1 MTRSDAKN
9 VGEWSE
15 VFALGQLLSKG
26 GADSADETLGRIQN
40 SFVRTSAVKIPGGD
54 NGTDLIYFSAGGNV
68 RIQVDG
74 SDTAV
79 VSSSDLASKSKALFE
94 KLVANPSGRAFRST
108 EGEALLRA
116 LRKSSVAT
124 SSTSRHD
131 LLVKFGDSRS
141 SSRWTPLSIKSKLGG
156 QPTLLNASG
165 STNFL
170 FEIKSSSGSSSVPRF
185 GQSLKTDM
193 RSLFGQ
199 GKVIQYQGMDSSQF
213 EANLRKIDPKL
224 PSLLGKCLLE
234 TTKHRKSSFDFIVP
248 STFAGDRRTHETN
261 TKTIKKFLGYVARG
275 LTPSAKW
282 DGRSDDFGGIL
293 YVVPEGDV
301 LLFTARNVNAL
312 EDYLFNNLKFEYG
325 SRDRHGFG
333 TPFAR
338 DGRIFIKLNLQIRF
352 K

>member
-15 VFALGQLLSKG
+15 VFALGQLLSRG
-26 GADSADETLGRIQN
+26 GADSADESLGRIRD

-54 NGTDLIYFSAGGNV
+54 HGADLVYLCSGSNV
-68 RIQVDG
+68 KIQVDG
-74 SDTAV
+74 SDMAQVT
-79 VSSSDLASKSKALFE
+79 SKDLSDKSKALFK
-94 KLVANPSGRAFRST
+94 KLVASPSGRAFRST

-116 LRKSSVAT
+116 LRKSSVAA
-124 SSTSRHD
+124 SSRSRHD
-131 LLVKFGDSRS
+131 LLVKFGDSRTS
-141 SSRWTPLSIKSKLGG
+141 VAWTPLSIKSKLGG

-165 STNFL
+165 STNFQ
-170 FEIKSSSGSSSVPRF
+170 FEIKSPSGSSSVPRF

-193 RSLFGQ
+193 QSLFRQ
-199 GKVIQYQGMDSSQF
+199 GRIIQYHGMDSSRF

-224 PSLLGKCLLE
+224 PSLLGRCLLE
-234 TTKHRKSSFDFIVP
+234 TTKHRMSSFEFIVP
-248 STFAGDRRTHETN
+248 SAFADESRARDLNIRTV
-261 TKTIKKFLGYVARG
+261 KKFLGYVARG
-275 LTPSAKW
+275 LTPSAEW
-282 DGRSDDFGGIL
+282 DGRADEFGGIL

-301 LLFTARNVNAL
+301 LLFTTRNVNAL
-312 EDYLFNNLKFEYG
+312 EDYLFHNLKFEYG